1 MRITRNLMLMTFI
14 LLPAAIASADETID
28 NPEFANWSK
37 FKPGTSVTIK
47 TVNEFSG
54 MSTES
59 TMKTTLLEVGADKI
73 VVETAISMTVSGMKI
88 DNPPMKRDIAKTI
101 TLTDEY
107 KKAKAEAEKHKADV
121 KTEEGTETL
130 TIGGVECK
138 CKWQRS
144 KISIMGNDVE
154 SKIWTCDDVPG
165 ITVKMES
172 TTSGAAS
179 VKTKFEVTEFKKG

>member
-1 MRITRNLMLMTFI
+1 MRIMRNLLVTLFI
-14 LLPAAIASADETID
+14 LAPAAIASADETID

-47 TVNEFSG
+47 TVTEFNG

-59 TMKTTLLEVGADKI
+59 TAKTTLLEVGSDKI
-73 VVETAISMTVSGMKI
+73 VIETAISMTVNGMKI
-88 DNPPMKRDIAKTI
+88 DVPAMKRDVTKTI

-107 KKAKAEAEKHKADV
+107 KKAKAEAEKQQAQV

-138 CKWQRS
+138 CKWRRS
-144 KISIMGNDVE
+144 KISTMGSDVE
-154 SKIWTCDDVPG
+154 SKIWMCDDVPG
-165 ITVKMES
+165 VTVKMES
-172 TTSGAAS
+172 STSGATP
-179 VKTKFEVTEFKKG
+179 VKTKYEVTEFKKG